1 MIFFHNAR
9 LPGFSMEEPIQSP
22 PDGCSVREVSMDLY
36 HLKTFFILGK
46 IQNFTK
52 TAEHLFITQSAV
64 SHAIKKLEF
73 SLDIQLIDR
82 KKRTLKLTEAG
93 KILFRSCEKIFYEL
107 EKTDHE
113 IAGFKEK
120 KQFTIRM
127 GSTVE
132 FGTTI
137 LINHIKPF
145 LDLYPDIHL
154 DFLFSHHLKSPLLRD
169 AVDLIV
175 DCKPHPEKNLERI
188 YLFREQYITIASPDF
203 IKKNKISSLKDLNRI
218 CILSLDKDLDWWHNF
233 ICAVPAH
240 KQPCL
245 KKVMQINHI
254 RGIINGAI
262 SGLGIGFVPKYTV
275 MDELKNKQLV
285 DPFPHITPLADEFN
299 IFIKKER
306 TDFEKNQL
314 LINYLTS
321 LAPLKNFF
329 H

>member
-1 MIFFHNAR
+1 
-9 LPGFSMEEPIQSP
+9 
-22 PDGCSVREVSMDLY
+22 MDLY
-36 HLKTFFILGK
+36 HLKTFFMLGK
-46 IQNFTK
+46 IKNFTR
-52 TAEHLFITQSAV
+52 TAEHMFVTQSAV
-64 SHAIKKLEF
+64 SHAVKKLES
-73 SLDIQLIDR
+73 SLDIPLIDR
-82 KKRTLKLTEAG
+82 QKRNLNLTQAG

-113 IAGFKEK
+113 IAAFKEK
-120 KQFTIRM
+120 QQFTIRM

-145 LDLYPDIHL
+145 LELYPDIHL
-154 DFLFSHHLKSPLLRD
+154 DFLFSLHLKSPLLQD
-169 AVDLIV
+169 GVDLIV
-175 DCKPHPEKNLERI
+175 DCKPHTEKNLEKI

-203 IKKNKISSLKDLNRI
+203 VKKNGISTLKDLNQI
-218 CILSLDKDLDWWHNF
+218 CILSLDKELDWWHNF

-275 MDELKNKQLV
+275 MDELKNKQLM

-299 IFIKKER
+299 IFIKKEKMI
-306 TDFEKNQL
+306 FEKNQL
-314 LINYLTS
+314 LINYLTH
-321 LAPLKNFF
+321 LAPLKDFF